1 MNMSKVVTPDQSSDY
16 QRWELPEVDDPSA
29 SHYSRLLTAGQIEKI
44 QKQAYDEGFN
54 QGKQEGYKAGQT
66 QVSQHATR
74 MKTILDLMTAPLAEL
89 DEQVIQQLLDL
100 AVTISRQ
107 VIRRELRTDPGQVI
121 GVVRECIKALPIAAR
136 KVFIYLHPED
146 AELVRNAFSIDENME
161 QGWKIIEDPV
171 LTRGGCRIEAEH
183 SKIDAS
189 VEQQLNRVIAN
200 LLGGERERDNG

>member
-1 MNMSKVVTPDQSSDY
+1 MSDKVVYPDQSTDY
-16 QRWELPEVDDPSA
+16 ERWELPEVDDPA
-29 SHYSRLLTAGQIEKI
+29 AGHYSRLLTAGQIETI

-54 QGKQEGYKAGQT
+54 QGRQEGYAAGQT
-66 QVSQHATR
+66 LVQQHATR
-74 MKTILDLMTAPLAEL
+74 LKTILDLLSAPLAEL
-89 DEQVIQQLLDL
+89 DEQVIQQMLDL
-100 AVTISRQ
+100 VTTIARQ
-107 VIRRELRTDPGQVI
+107 VIRRELRADPGQVI
-121 GVVRECIKALPIAAR
+121 GVVRECIKSLPIAAR

-146 AELVRNAFSIDENME
+146 ADLVRNAFSIDENME

-200 LLGGERERDNG
+200 LLGGEREHDNG

>member
-1 MNMSKVVTPDQSSDY
+1 MSKVVTPEQTGDY
-16 QRWELPEVDDPSA
+16 ERWELPDVDDPTA
-29 SHYSRLLTAGQIEKI
+29 GHYSRLLTAGQIETI

-54 QGKQEGYKAGQT
+54 QGKQEGYKVGQT
-66 QVSQHATR
+66 LVNQHATR
-74 MKTILDLMTAPLAEL
+74 LKTILELMSAPLSEL

-100 AVTISRQ
+100 VTTIARQ
-107 VIRRELRTDPGQVI
+107 VIRRELRADPGQVI
-121 GVVRECIKALPIAAR
+121 GVVRECIQSLPVAAR

-171 LTRGGCRIEAEH
+171 LTRGGCRVEAEH

-189 VEQQLNRVIAN
+189 LEQQLNRVIAN
-200 LLGGERERDNG
+200 LLGGEREHDNG

>member
-1 MNMSKVVTPDQSSDY
+1 MSKLVYPDQSTDY
-16 QRWELPEVDDPSA
+16 ERWELPDVDDPA
-29 SHYSRLLTAGQIEKI
+29 AGHYSRLLTAGQIEAI

-54 QGKQEGYKAGQT
+54 QGRQEGYAAGQT
-66 QVSQHATR
+66 LVNQHATQL
-74 MKTILDLMTAPLAEL
+74 KALFDVLSAPLAEL

-100 AVTISRQ
+100 VTTIARQ
-107 VIRRELRTDPGQVI
+107 VIRRELRADPGQVI
-121 GVVRECIKALPIAAR
+121 GVVRECIKSLPIATR

-146 AELVRNAFSIDENME
+146 AALVRHAFSIDEHME
-161 QGWKIIEDPV
+161 ENWKIVEDPV

-200 LLGGERERDNG
+200 LLGGEREHDKD

>member
-1 MNMSKVVTPDQSSDY
+1 MSKVVTPEQTGDY
-16 QRWELPEVDDPSA
+16 ERWELPEVDDPTVG
-29 SHYSRLLTAGQIEKI
+29 HYSRLLTAGQIETI

-66 QVSQHATR
+66 LVNQHATR
-74 MKTILDLMTAPLAEL
+74 LKTILDLMSAPLSEL
-89 DEQVIQQLLDL
+89 DEQVLQQLLDL
-100 AVTISRQ
+100 VTTIARQ
-107 VIRRELRTDPGQVI
+107 VIRRELRAYPGQVI
-121 GVVRECIKALPIAAR
+121 GVVRECIQALPIAVR

-161 QGWKIIEDPV
+161 QAWKIIEDPV

-200 LLGGERERDNG
+200 LLGGERERDND